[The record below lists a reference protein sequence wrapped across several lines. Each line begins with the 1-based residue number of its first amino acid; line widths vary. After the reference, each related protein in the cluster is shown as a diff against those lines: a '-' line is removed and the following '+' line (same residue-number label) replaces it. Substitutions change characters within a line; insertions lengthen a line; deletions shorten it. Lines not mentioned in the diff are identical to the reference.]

1 METSPLTLPAET
13 FPQLRSKPTFDKRF
27 DLRSFGEPLK
37 ALRAV
42 PIVDAG
48 EPLVDLRDFCPGVI
62 LRPGCLPFLRET
74 VANMVNEVQARMPEG
89 HTLAVGTALRT
100 LTMQRGIREGFT
112 KDMTEKHPDW
122 SKATMARM
130 LNRMVAPP
138 DDISPPP
145 HTTGGALDVGVR
157 GLDGEGLDFTSPV
170 EGWDSAPTYYHKLS
184 DGARAN
190 RLMLIEVMESVG
202 LTNYVGEW
210 WHWSY
215 GDQGWA
221 LRVGN
226 PVAYYGAVEVED
238 AENKRIPHPPK
249 EEEASKEEAEA
260 APNGTEAASAPE
272 GQSEVTA

>member
-1 METSPLTLPAET
+1 MTPPA
-13 FPQLRSKPTFDKRF
+13 PRLRSKPNFETRF

-48 EPLVDLRDFCPGVI
+48 EPLVDLREFCPAV
-62 LRPGCLPFLRET
+62 LLQPGCLPFLRET
-74 VANMVNEVQARMPEG
+74 VARMVNEVGKSLPAG
-89 HTLAVGTALRT
+89 YILTVGTALRT
-100 LTMQRGIREGFT
+100 LPMQRGIREGFT
-112 KDMTEKHPDW
+112 REMTEKHPEW
-122 SKATMARM
+122 SPATLARM

-145 HTTGGALDVGVR
+145 HLTGGAVDVGIR
-157 GLDGEGLDFTSPV
+157 GPNGEGLDFTSPA
-170 EGWDSAPTYYHKLS
+170 EGWTAAPTYYHKLS
-184 DGARAN
+184 DQARAN
-190 RLMLIEVMESVG
+190 RILLIDAMEAAG

-238 AENKRIPHPPK
+238 AENRRIPK
-249 EEEASKEEAEA
+249 EEKPGAD
-260 APNGTEAASAPE
+260 PPG
-272 GQSEVTA
+272 

>member
-1 METSPLTLPAET
+1 MTPPPNINGSET

-48 EPLVDLRDFCPGVI
+48 EPLVDLRGFCPRVI
-62 LRPGCLPFLRET
+62 LHPGCLPFLRET
-74 VANMVNEVQARMPEG
+74 VAGMVNVVQDRLPDG
-89 HTLAVGTALRT
+89 YTLTIGTCLRT
-100 LTMQRGIREGFT
+100 IEMQRGIREGFT
-112 KDMTEKHPDW
+112 KNMTEKHPEW
-122 SKATMARM
+122 SPATLARM

-138 DDISPPP
+138 NDISPPP
-145 HTTGGALDVGVR
+145 HTTGGALDVGIR
-157 GLDGEGLDFTSPV
+157 GPNGESLDFTSPT
-170 EGWDSAPTYYHKLS
+170 EGWSGAPTYYHKLS
-184 DGARAN
+184 EQARAN
-190 RLMLIEVMESVG
+190 RLLLIEVMESVG

-226 PVAYYGAVEVED
+226 PVAYYGAVEIED
-238 AENKRIPHPPK
+238 AESKRIPKPPEEPK
-249 EEEASKEEAEA
+249 EEEPTS
-260 APNGTEAASAPE
+260 G
-272 GQSEVTA
+272 VTPIEP